1 MKKHLALAVSLI
13 TLGLLTTQSMAQMP
27 RQAAPEEARVYFVT
41 PAHGQVVPQTF
52 TVVFGLSGM
61 GVAPAGI
68 EMANTG
74 HHHLVVNGGDDIGM
88 DMPLGDNVT
97 HFGLGQTETTLTLPP
112 GEHTLQLILGDFL
125 HIPHDPP
132 VVSEKITVI
141 VR

>member
-1 MKKHLALAVSLI
+1 MKKTFALAVSLVAA
-13 TLGLLTTQSMAQMP
+13 GLLAAQSVAQLP
-27 RQAAPEEARVYFVT
+27 RQSAPEEARVYFVT

-61 GVAPAGI
+61 GVAPAGM
-68 EMANTG
+68 ELENTG
-74 HHHLVVNGGDDIGM
+74 HHHLVVNGEEDINM
-88 DMPLGDNVT
+88 ELPLGDNVI
-97 HFGLGQTETTLTLPP
+97 HFGLGQTETTLTLEP

-132 VVSEKITVI
+132 VKSERITVI